1 MINARFHTLL
11 EVYKQGSITKAAQS
25 LNLTQPAVSQHIKH
39 LEEEYNVKLFFR
51 GDKELKLTEDGEILI
66 KYAKRI
72 NSLEQS
78 LVTALKNRKRN
89 IRHLTIGVT
98 QSLEMGLS
106 TNLFPAFCDENP
118 KTHVTIISDTI
129 QNLYQK
135 LKTYELDV
143 ILIDG
148 KISDSNFNSILLDTD
163 YLVLAVGNDNPLS
176 KKSVVTLDELKREKL
191 ILRLPGAG
199 TRTLFEN
206 NLGSNNQSIDDFDVI
221 LEVDNIS
228 IIKELVKNN
237 FGVSVLAHS
246 TCLSEIKKNKFTVIP
261 VENLSITREINLI
274 YHQDFEYTDILND
287 ITRLYHKVSA
297 EQ

>member
-39 LEEEYNVKLFFR
+39 LEDEYNVKLFFR

-206 NLGSNNQSIDDFDVI
+206 NLGSNNQSIDDFNVI

>member
-39 LEEEYNVKLFFR
+39 LEDEYNVKLFFR

-287 ITRLYHKVSA
+287 ITRLYHKVST

>member
-1 MINARFHTLL
+1 MINARLHTLL
-11 EVYKQGSITKAAQS
+11 EVYKQGSITKAAAT
-25 LNLTQPAVSQHIKH
+25 LNLTQPAVSQHIRY
-39 LEEEYNVKLFFR
+39 LEDEYKVKLFLR
-51 GDKELKLTEDGEILI
+51 GDRELKITEDGEILV

-72 NSLEQS
+72 NALEQN
-78 LVTALKNRKRN
+78 LKIALKDRKKN
-89 IRHLTIGVT
+89 IRHLNIGIT
-98 QSLEMGLS
+98 QSLETGLS
-106 TNLFPAFCDENP
+106 TTLLAEYCNESP

-135 LKTYELDV
+135 LKTYEVDV

-176 KKSVVTLDELKREKL
+176 KKSVVTLDELKKENL

-199 TRTLFEN
+199 TRTLFEA
-206 NLGSNNQSIDDFDVI
+206 NLSSNNQSIDDFNVI
-221 LEVDNIS
+221 LEVDNIA

-237 FGVSVLAHS
+237 FGVSVLAHN
-246 TCLSEIKKNKFTVIP
+246 TCLSELKKNKFSAIP

-274 YHQDFEYTDILND
+274 YHRDFEYPDILD
-287 ITRLYHKVSA
+287 EITRLYRKVGPS
-297 EQ
+297 Q

>member
-1 MINARFHTLL
+1 M
-11 EVYKQGSITKAAQS
+11 
-25 LNLTQPAVSQHIKH
+25 
-39 LEEEYNVKLFFR
+39 
-51 GDKELKLTEDGEILI
+51 
-66 KYAKRI
+66 
-72 NSLEQS
+72 
-78 LVTALKNRKRN
+78 
-89 IRHLTIGVT
+89 
-98 QSLEMGLS
+98 
-106 TNLFPAFCDENP
+106 
-118 KTHVTIISDTI
+118 
-129 QNLYQK
+129 
-135 LKTYELDV
+135 
-143 ILIDG
+143 
-148 KISDSNFNSILLDTD
+148 
-163 YLVLAVGNDNPLS
+163 GNDNPLS

>member
-1 MINARFHTLL
+1 MINARLHTLL
-11 EVYKQGSITKAAQS
+11 EVYKQGSITKAAAT
-25 LNLTQPAVSQHIKH
+25 LNLTQPAVSQHIRY
-39 LEEEYNVKLFFR
+39 LEDEYKVKLFLR
-51 GDKELKLTEDGEILI
+51 GDRELKITEDGEILV

-72 NSLEQS
+72 NALEQN
-78 LVTALKNRKRN
+78 LKIALKDRKKN
-89 IRHLTIGVT
+89 IRHLNIGST
-98 QSLEMGLS
+98 QSLETGLS
-106 TNLFPAFCDENP
+106 TTLLAEYCNENP

-135 LKTYELDV
+135 LKTYEVDV

-176 KKSVVTLDELKREKL
+176 KKSVVTLDELKKENL

-199 TRTLFEN
+199 TRTLFEA
-206 NLGSNNQSIDDFDVI
+206 NLSSNNQSIDDFNVI
-221 LEVDNIS
+221 LEVDNIA

-237 FGVSVLAHS
+237 FGVSVLAHN
-246 TCLSEIKKNKFTVIP
+246 TCLSELKKNKFSAIP

-274 YHQDFEYTDILND
+274 YHRDFEYPDILD
-287 ITRLYHKVSA
+287 EITRLYRKVGPS
-297 EQ
+297 Q

>member
-1 MINARFHTLL
+1 M
-11 EVYKQGSITKAAQS
+11 
-25 LNLTQPAVSQHIKH
+25 
-39 LEEEYNVKLFFR
+39 
-51 GDKELKLTEDGEILI
+51 
-66 KYAKRI
+66 
-72 NSLEQS
+72 
-78 LVTALKNRKRN
+78 
-89 IRHLTIGVT
+89 
-98 QSLEMGLS
+98 
-106 TNLFPAFCDENP
+106 
-118 KTHVTIISDTI
+118 
-129 QNLYQK
+129 
-135 LKTYELDV
+135 
-143 ILIDG
+143 
-148 KISDSNFNSILLDTD
+148 
-163 YLVLAVGNDNPLS
+163 
-176 KKSVVTLDELKREKL
+176 VTLDELKREKL

>member
-39 LEEEYNVKLFFR
+39 LEDEYNVKLFFR

-89 IRHLTIGVT
+89 IRHLTMGVT

>member
-39 LEEEYNVKLFFR
+39 LEDEYNVKLFFC

>member
-39 LEEEYNVKLFFR
+39 LEDEYNVKLFFR